1 MLPNSVPDIARHM
14 ANCIVRAT
22 SDVYFATNFWA
33 YGDNTT
39 LITNAFRELS
49 RRAGERG
56 QNQKIV
62 VKVIYDRAN
71 VNQVSRIVRYSSL

>member
-1 MLPNSVPDIARHM
+1 M

-39 LITNAFRELS
+39 LITNALRELS

-56 QNQKIV
+56 KEKVV
-62 VKVIYDRAN
+62 VKIIYDRGN
-71 VNQVSRIVRYSSL
+71 VKQVSP